1 MKIIENK
8 VQCRICKDVVISRS
22 RRDLQACKC
31 GAILIE
37 GGLDY
42 LRRGGRI
49 ENIIEL
55 STYIEDKEDDKL

>member
-1 MKIIENK
+1 
-8 VQCRICKDVVISRS
+8 VVISRS
-22 RRDLQACKC
+22 RRDIQVCKC

-42 LRRGGRI
+42 LRRGGSI

-55 STYIEDKEDDKL
+55 STYIEDEEEDKF

>member
-8 VQCRICKDVVISRS
+8 VQCRICKDVIISRS
-22 RRDLQACKC
+22 RRDLQVCKC

-37 GGLDY
+37 GGFEY
-42 LRRGGRI
+42 LRRGGSI

-55 STYIEDKEDDKL
+55 STYIKDEEEDKL